1 MSDTGNYPNRSDLR
15 TALPAQAATGQT
27 YGEAGRQIAA
37 QRAVPMGA
45 PPTEQA
51 APRPRPGTL
60 GAIGRRSE
68 RPGEPVTA
76 GAPVGP
82 GVGPEALG
90 VASTTGDA
98 ALDELRMIYQMFPN
112 DDLADLLD
120 AYSRNGF

>member
-15 TALPAQAATGQT
+15 GLAPQAVTGQT

-37 QRAVPMGA
+37 QRAVPMAA

-60 GAIGRRSE
+60 GSLTRRTE
-68 RPGEPVTA
+68 RPAEPITA
-76 GAPVGP
+76 GAPFGP
-82 GVGPEALG
+82 GLGPEALG
-90 VASTTGDA
+90 VASTSGDA
-98 ALDELRMIYQMFPN
+98 ALDELRMIYQMYPN

-120 AYSRNGF
+120 AYGRDGF